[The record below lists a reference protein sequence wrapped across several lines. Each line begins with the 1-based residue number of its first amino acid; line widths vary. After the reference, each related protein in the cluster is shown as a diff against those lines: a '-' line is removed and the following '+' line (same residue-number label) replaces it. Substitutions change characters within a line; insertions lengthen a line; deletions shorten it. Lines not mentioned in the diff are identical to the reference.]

1 MWYRA
6 QRTVHT
12 AGRHL
17 ARAVH
22 HGARVANVIDDAA
35 QRYGVPIYQHAVR
48 PILHAQ
54 GYDTGAVDKAL
65 STYNNLRRAGK

>member
-1 MWYRA
+1 MWF
-6 QRTVHT
+6 RTVHSV
-12 AGRHL
+12 GKHL

-22 HGARVANVIDDAA
+22 QGARLANAVDSAA
-35 QRYGVPIYQHAVR
+35 QRYGVPIYQHAVE

-65 STYNNLRRAGK
+65 ST